1 MGIIYLLSTIG
12 LIQGL
17 KLMGDPPRAKL
28 GNLLAALSVGIAL
41 LAVVWTG
48 HLAGTGPVNL
58 LLLAG
63 LLAAGTLV
71 GRLWAYRVAM
81 TGMPQLV
88 SILNGLGGISAVLL
102 GLNQVYG
109 LDGHSP
115 APLLGMVV
123 LLSNLFGGI
132 AFTGSMVAYLKLD
145 GRTLPRATM
154 AVKVVSNVLLGTLVL
169 LTGAYLTLPLGQLHY
184 PTLLLAVSLIALVYG
199 ITFTL
204 PIGGADMP
212 VLIALLNALTGVATL
227 LAGLLFK
234 DPVMLIGGILVG
246 ATGMLLTVQMGK
258 AMNRSLRSV
267 LAGAI
272 KSGKVREGVAEVE
285 IRSISAVETASLL
298 AYGKH
303 VAIVPGYGMAVSQAQ
318 QSVYELQTLL
328 QRLGAGVHY
337 IIHPVAGR
345 MPGHMNVLLAEA
357 NVPYAS
363 IHAMDEVNDH
373 MERYDVVLVIGANDV
388 VNPAAE
394 TDPGSSIHGMPIIK
408 AYKAKQVVVMKRGM
422 AKGYSG
428 EENLLF
434 ARQNCRVLF
443 GDAKDSLRTIIDELK
458 RI

>member
-1 MGIIYLLSTIG
+1 MGVVYLLSTIG

-17 KLMGDPPRAKL
+17 KLMGDPSRAKL
-28 GNLLAALSVGIAL
+28 GNMLAALSVAIAMV
-41 LAVVWTG
+41 AVVYAG
-48 HLAGTGPVNL
+48 HPTGTGTTNL
-58 LLLAG
+58 LLLMA
-63 LLAAGTLV
+63 LLAGGIMV
-71 GRLWAYRVAM
+71 GRVWAYRVAM
-81 TGMPQLV
+81 TSMPQLV

-102 GLNQVYG
+102 GLNQVFG
-109 LDGHSP
+109 LGQHSP
-115 APLLGMVV
+115 DKLLGVVV
-123 LLSNLFGGI
+123 LLSSVFGGI
-132 AFTGSMVAYLKLD
+132 ASTGSVVAYLKLD
-145 GRTLPRATM
+145 GRKLPRGTLGH
-154 AVKVVSNVLLGTLVL
+154 KVISNILLGMLILLTGTYLLTPLGTL
-169 LTGAYLTLPLGQLHY
+169 TYS
-184 PTLLLAVSLIALVYG
+184 TLLLATAIIALVYG
-199 ITFTL
+199 FTFTL

-246 ATGMLLTVQMGK
+246 ATGMLLTIQMGK

-272 KSGKVREGVAEVE
+272 KSGTVRAGNAEVE
-285 IRSISAVETASLL
+285 IRSITAVETASLL
-298 AYGKH
+298 AFGKH

-318 QSVYELQTLL
+318 QAVYEIQTLL
-328 QRLGAGVHY
+328 QRMGAGVHY

-363 IHAMDEVNDH
+363 IHAMEEVNEH
-373 MERYDVVLVIGANDV
+373 MDRYDVVLVIGANDV

-394 TDPGSSIHGMPIIK
+394 TDPTSSIHGMPIIK

-434 ARQNCRVLF
+434 GRQNCRVLF